1 MAKAASGDSEGKGGG
16 AAMLRASQATEK
28 RRRRMVEA
36 WVAGRLGTEL
46 MSRHGHEG
54 EKASQT

>member
-1 MAKAASGDSEGKGGG
+1 MQRRWRCDVEDESDDREEE
-16 AAMLRASQATEK
+16 AT
-28 RRRRMVEA
+28 MVEA